1 MSAALIFDIPNPN
14 PHQRALIA
22 LTDAYLDG
30 ADFTVAELRAGHIS
44 EPQLY
49 GFVTF
54 VTAVCDALENL
65 KAGEATP

>member
-1 MSAALIFDIPNPN
+1 MSAAQFFGIKNPN
-14 PHQRALIA
+14 PHQRVLIA
-22 LTDAYLDG
+22 LTDAYLDS
-30 ADFTVAELRAGHIS
+30 ADFTAAELRAGDIS

-54 VTAVCDALENL
+54 VDAVCDALEDL